1 MPVRHAAP
9 EQGRTISAWPYPMYV
24 ESPNACE
31 ILSANPNNRP
41 ESGLQP
47 LVDPRRVVVRVLHVT
62 HLLLDF
68 A

>member
-1 MPVRHAAP
+1 MPVRHVTP
-9 EQGRTISAWPYPMYV
+9 GQKRTISAWPYPMYV
-24 ESPNACE
+24 ESPNAGE
-31 ILSANPNNRP
+31 ILFASPNNHP

-47 LVDPRRVVVRVLHVT
+47 LVDPRWVVVRVLHVT